1 MRLTQRYRRGIRKH
15 GRLSSRTNPN
25 GAEFVKNKLRKICVY
40 CGASSGHASIHAAA
54 ARLLGTTLANQQ
66 ISLVYGGGR
75 VGLMG
80 IVADAVMNAGG
91 HVIGVIPKAL
101 MDTEVGHQHISQL
114 LIVKDMH
121 ERKALMAEHADA
133 FIALPGGLGT
143 LEELFET
150 LTWAQLGFHEKP
162 IGLLNV
168 NGFYNGLVA
177 FIAHQVREGF
187 VREEHARLLFSETDA
202 SALIEQ
208 LQSFEMPEGVSWL
221 SRQAART
228 LGP

>member
-1 MRLTQRYRRGIRKH
+1 M
-15 GRLSSRTNPN
+15 
-25 GAEFVKNKLRKICVY
+25 KNKLRAICVY
-40 CGASSGHASIHAAA
+40 CGASSGHSPTHAAA
-54 ARLLGTTLANQQ
+54 ASLLGAELARQK
-66 ISLVYGGGR
+66 ITLVYGGGR

-80 IVADAVMNAGG
+80 IVADAVMRAGG
-91 HVIGVIPKAL
+91 EVIGVIPRAL
-101 MDTEVGHQHISQL
+101 MDTEVGHEHISRL
-114 LIVKDMH
+114 MVVKDMH
-121 ERKALMAEHADA
+121 ERKALMAEYADA

-168 NGFYNGLVA
+168 DGFYDRLVD

-187 VREEHARLLFSETDA
+187 VRPEHATLLLNEGQV

-208 LQSFEMPEGVSWL
+208 LQCFEMPEGVSWL
-221 SRQAART
+221 SRQAAKT

>member
-1 MRLTQRYRRGIRKH
+1 
-15 GRLSSRTNPN
+15 
-25 GAEFVKNKLRKICVY
+25 
-40 CGASSGHASIHAAA
+40 
-54 ARLLGTTLANQQ
+54 
-66 ISLVYGGGR
+66 
-75 VGLMG
+75 MG
-80 IVADAVMNAGG
+80 IVADSVMNAGG
-91 HVIGVIPKAL
+91 EVIGVIPKAL
-101 MDTEVGHQHISQL
+101 MDTEVGHERISSL

-168 NGFYNGLVA
+168 NSFYNGLVD
-177 FIAHQVREGF
+177 FIAYQVREGF
-187 VREEHARLLFSETDA
+187 VRTEHAQLLLNATDA

-208 LQSFEMPEGVSWL
+208 LQNFAMPEGVSWL
-221 SRQAART
+221 SRQAAKT

>member
-1 MRLTQRYRRGIRKH
+1 
-15 GRLSSRTNPN
+15 
-25 GAEFVKNKLRKICVY
+25 VKNKLRTICVY
-40 CGASSGHASIHAAA
+40 CGALSGHAPTHAAA

-91 HVIGVIPKAL
+91 KVIGVIPKAL

-114 LIVKDMH
+114 LVVKDMH

-168 NGFYNGLVA
+168 NGFYDGLIA
-177 FIAHQVREGF
+177 FLAHQVREGF
-187 VREEHARLLFSETDA
+187 VREEHARLLLNETDA
-202 SALIEQ
+202 SALIDQ